1 MHICVNKE
9 YTRFQTKSTCPSAT
23 YGTTTGKGFN
33 WPGMAQSLQGD
44 WTTLLVEN
52 LTLVHSRDDE
62 DPAALESF
70 LGSY

>member
-1 MHICVNKE
+1 MGIPLFAFKRNLSSFGYIHIVLKV
-9 YTRFQTKSTCPSAT
+9 
-23 YGTTTGKGFN
+23 FN
-33 WPGMAQSLQGD
+33 WPGMVQSLQGD